1 VLLIRSLG
9 VGSFA
14 FVVLFIAVGQFAG
27 AALTGGI
34 RMRYTRM
41 EAERVSRGSDVPAG
55 FGAAL
60 GGSLV
65 VVGATGAVAL
75 LGAIILHVGDSTSH
89 TTIFLLLATAFTA
102 AYSVIEFVMQHH
114 QAHLKFTR
122 AGLLGVAR
130 GGAMLLV
137 SVLAAVGA
145 IGSGPAV
152 AAWMAAGLGLVA
164 AFAALPILQPS
175 GPGTSQADRREGPL
189 AFGPEAGWLTLYY
202 IASSGFAYASVFV
215 VALLLNDEALASY
228 GAATRYIAIVLG
240 PMPALLVVLR
250 VRTSQADIVDSDA
263 LQVGMLLRWARQVGP
278 PVFVVLGIVAL
289 LAPFG
294 IPIVDGGRYPDSIPI
309 FQVLLATALFSY
321 ATMPGPNLLMTQR
334 RYRLL
339 AGVYAVALAA
349 LAGAGAI
356 AAEASGVVAVA
367 AVTAVV
373 GSIELCVVAWLA
385 LNPARRTAGATS

>member
-27 AALTGGI
+27 SALTGGI

-137 SVLAAVGA
+137 SALAAVGA

-175 GPGTSQADRREGPL
+175 GPGMPQADRREGPL

-289 LAPFG
+289 LAPVG

-385 LNPARRTAGATS
+385 LNPGRRTAGATS

>member
-1 VLLIRSLG
+1 M
-9 VGSFA
+9 
-14 FVVLFIAVGQFAG
+14 VLFMTVGQFAG

-65 VVGATGAVAL
+65 LVGATGAVAL
-75 LGAIILHVGDSTSH
+75 LGALILHVGDSTSH
-89 TTIFLLLATAFTA
+89 TTTFLLLATAFTA
-102 AYSVIEFVMQHH
+102 AFSVIEFVMQHH
-114 QAHLKFTR
+114 QAHLRFTL
-122 AGLLGVAR
+122 AGLLGVGR
-130 GGAMLLV
+130 GGAMFLV

-152 AAWMAAGLGLVA
+152 AAWMATGLGLVA
-164 AFAALPILQPS
+164 AAAALPIILES
-175 GPGTSQADRREGPL
+175 SEPGASRGDRREGPL
-189 AFGPEAGWLTLYY
+189 AFGPEAAWLTLYY

-215 VALLLNDEALASY
+215 VALLLDDAALASY

-278 PVFVVLGIVAL
+278 PVLVVLGIVAL
-289 LAPFG
+289 LAPVA

-309 FQVLLATALFSY
+309 FQVLLATALFTY

-339 AGVYAVALAA
+339 AGVYSIALAA

-356 AAEASGVVAVA
+356 AAEAGGVVAVA